1 MKRILLAV
9 CFVATLAFAGFGQVS
24 PRGISLVPVAH
35 ADATAKVS
43 VAVIKASKTGSTDDK
58 SKKYSSVISQV
69 GGYQGFTYV
78 TDLGFDASLGQTVK
92 KKVAGRELQ
101 VTVKSMSSDKVATAV
116 TVVDPGGKK
125 HAVSSSIKPG
135 ASVVVAARA
144 ADGETAH
151 LFIVTVRY

>member
-9 CFVATLAFAGFGQVS
+9 CFVATLAFGGFGQVG
-24 PRGISLVPVAH
+24 PQGVSLVPVAH

-58 SKKYSSVISQV
+58 SKKYKSVISQV